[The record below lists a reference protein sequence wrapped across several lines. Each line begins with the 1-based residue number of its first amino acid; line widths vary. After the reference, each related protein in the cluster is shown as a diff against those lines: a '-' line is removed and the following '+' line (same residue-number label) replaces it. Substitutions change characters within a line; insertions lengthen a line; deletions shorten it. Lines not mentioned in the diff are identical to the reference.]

1 MRDERRSAPPTSEV
15 EAEVPRVRSRLY
27 RWGYAVGSRPR
38 AVLGVWALLL
48 CASAVLYPSLRHA
61 LGSPDYVPN
70 NTDSARVEALLE
82 HGFARAGSEEEAIV
96 FYSSRRL
103 TGSATFRRVVAA
115 GMAVARRQPGVRSV
129 GDPYG
134 VNSAG
139 GISSDEHAAVAQVGI
154 AGNVRQRF
162 GRVQQLQS
170 AIKGVARSQV
180 HVWLTGYSA
189 LAAALT
195 NVETA
200 DVERAERI
208 GVPLALLVLLLALG
222 VVGAA
227 LIPLLLA
234 GAGLLTTYGV
244 LALLAQLF
252 RFDIVLVTIV
262 TMVGLG
268 IGIDYSLFIVSR
280 FREELARLDSAGRGG
295 REGAVVAAA
304 TATAT
309 SGRTVLISGCVVALS
324 LASLFLAEG
333 AIFQEIAVGAI
344 TVVSCTVFAALT
356 LLPAVLSLIGER
368 VNFGALPRRFQPADV
383 RVDIAPGQGGWGRW
397 AQLIMRRPIV
407 AAALPTLLLLLCIAP
422 VLKLHYGISLSV
434 PSLSSTPAGRGESV
448 LARSF
453 TPGALAPFEVVVV
466 GRPGRPF
473 DHTDLMKAKA
483 LALKIEENPQIFGV
497 FETRTRAGMLIRV
510 VPYFQ
515 FESRAAVAFLHNLRD
530 RLAPRIEAAGGPLML
545 VGGAT
550 AQIVDFSNATREKF
564 PVVLAVILG
573 LSLLFLIIVFRS
585 ILLPLKAV
593 AMNLLA
599 TGATMGLLVLVFQEG
614 YGQHLLGFVSPGF
627 IQTYLPMGV
636 FALLF
641 GLSMDYE
648 VFLIRRMQETWLQTG
663 DNRLAVA
670 TGLEHTA
677 RPVSTAAAIMVV
689 VFGSFVTAN
698 TMEAK
703 QFGFAL
709 ATAVA
714 IDATLIRL
722 ILVPALMRLLG
733 AWNWW
738 LPPSVARRLP
748 TWGVD

>member
-1 MRDERRSAPPTSEV
+1 VRDERRSTPPTFEM
-15 EAEVPRVRSRLY
+15 EAEVSRVRSRLY
-27 RWGYAVGSRPR
+27 RWGYAVGSHRR
-38 AVLGVWALLL
+38 VVLGVWALLL
-48 CASAVLYPSLRHA
+48 CAGAVLYPSLQHA
-61 LGSPDYVPN
+61 LVSLDSVPDH
-70 NTDSARVEALLE
+70 TDSARVERLLE
-82 HGFARAGSEEEAIV
+82 HGFARAGSDEEAIV

-103 TGSATFRRVVAA
+103 AGSATFRRVVAA
-115 GMAVARRQPGVRSV
+115 GMALARRAPGVRSV

-134 VNSAG
+134 VNSEG
-139 GISSDEHAAVAQVGI
+139 GISSDGHAAVAMIGI
-154 AGNVRQRF
+154 AGNFRQRF

-200 DVERAERI
+200 EVERAELI

-252 RFDIVLVTIV
+252 RFDIVLMTVV

-268 IGIDYSLFIVSR
+268 IGIDYALFIVSR

-309 SGRTVLISGCVVALS
+309 SGRTVLISGCIVALS
-324 LASLFLAEG
+324 LASLFFAETPIADEV
-333 AIFQEIAVGAI
+333 AIGAI
-344 TVVSCTVFAALT
+344 TVVSCAVFAALT
-356 LLPAVLSLIGER
+356 LLPAMLSLIGER

-397 AQLIMRRPIV
+397 AQLIMRRPIL
-407 AAALPTLLLLLCIAP
+407 AAALPTLLLLLCVAP

-434 PSLSSTPAGRGESV
+434 TSLSNTSAGRGERV

-466 GRPGRPF
+466 GRTGRPF
-473 DHTDLMKAKA
+473 DHADLMKAKA
-483 LALKIEENPQIFGV
+483 LALKIEENPRIFGV
-497 FETRTRAGMLIRV
+497 FETRTRAGMLLRV

-515 FESRAAVAFLHNLRD
+515 FESHAAVAFLHNLRD

-550 AQIVDFSNATREKF
+550 ARIVDFSNATREKF
-564 PVVLAVILG
+564 PLVLAVVLG

-585 ILLPLKAV
+585 ILLPLKAI

-614 YGQHLLGFVSPGF
+614 HGQHLLGFVSPGF

-689 VFGSFVTAN
+689 VFGSFVT
-698 TMEAK
+698 TSVMEAK
-703 QFGFAL
+703 QVGFAL

-722 ILVPALMRLLG
+722 VLVPALMRLFG

-738 LPPSVARRLP
+738 LPPALARRLP